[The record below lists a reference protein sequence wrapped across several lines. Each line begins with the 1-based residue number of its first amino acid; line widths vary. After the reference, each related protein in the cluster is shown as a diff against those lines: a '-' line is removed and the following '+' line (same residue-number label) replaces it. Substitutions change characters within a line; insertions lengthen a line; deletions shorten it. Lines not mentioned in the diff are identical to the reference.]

1 MEISLPPATFP
12 QLPAPPPGACPRA
25 GGAPTGAGP
34 GGSSPSA
41 GGAPTGGTAHV
52 VRTRKVGWGA
62 QRGKPS
68 ENGDQSNK
76 TVTQP

>member
-12 QLPAPPPGACPRA
+12 QLPAQAPG

-76 TVTQP
+76 TVTKP